1 MKEVILITGATS
13 DLAFEYLNLIK
24 NQEKIV
30 IAFYYDLEERLE
42 ELKNNTL
49 EIIPVFCDFSDINDV
64 SNKIIK
70 ISKDYDIRTI
80 LHFATPRIKMERFH
94 KKEIKDYEIHFKIQ
108 FLSII
113 EILKNIL
120 PKMKKQK
127 RGKIIFILSSITFS
141 TPPKFWAEYV
151 SMKYALLGL
160 LKSLIAEYGEYGVQI
175 NGVSPSMIDSKLLDS
190 LDPLVKEM
198 SKESHP
204 LKELITKKEI
214 VEFID
219 FLVKNDSKF
228 LTGNNF
234 NLSGGESI

>member
-1 MKEVILITGATS
+1 MKEAILITGATS

-24 NQEKIV
+24 NQEKII
-30 IAFYYDLEERLE
+30 IAFYYDLKERFE
-42 ELKNNTL
+42 ELKNSSL
-49 EIIPVFCDFSDINDV
+49 KIISIFCDFSDINDV
-64 SNKIIK
+64 SNKVVEVLK
-70 ISKDYDIRTI
+70 NYDINTV
-80 LHFATPRIKMERFH
+80 LHFASPKIQMERFN
-94 KKEIKDYEIHFKIQ
+94 KKEVKDYEIHFKIQ
-108 FLSII
+108 FLSIV

-127 RGKIIFILSSITFS
+127 KGKVIFILSSATFS

-160 LKSLIAEYGEYGVQI
+160 LKSLVAEYGEYGIQF

-198 SKESHP
+198 SKDSHP

-214 VEFID
+214 VKFID
-219 FLVKNDSKF
+219 FLVTNNSKF

-234 NLSGGESI
+234 NLSGGESV

>member
-24 NQEKIV
+24 DQEKVI
-30 IAFYYDLEERLE
+30 IAFYYDLKERFE
-42 ELKNNTL
+42 ELKNSSL
-49 EIIPVFCDFSDINDV
+49 EIIPIFCDFSDISDV

-70 ISKDYDIRTI
+70 ISKDYDISTV

-127 RGKIIFILSSITFS
+127 KGKIIFILSSITFS
-141 TPPKFWAEYV
+141 IPPKFWTDYV

-160 LKSLIAEYGEYGVQI
+160 LKALVAEYGEYGIQI
-175 NGVSPSMIDSKLLDS
+175 NGISPSMIDSKLLDN

-204 LKELITKKEI
+204 LKELVTKKEI

>member
-30 IAFYYDLEERLE
+30 IAFYYDLKERLE

-49 EIIPVFCDFSDINDV
+49 EIVPIFCDFSDMDDV

-70 ISKDYDIRTI
+70 ISKDYDISTV

-127 RGKIIFILSSITFS
+127 RGKIIFILSSVTFS

-160 LKSLIAEYGEYGVQI
+160 LKSLVSEYGEYGIQI
-175 NGVSPSMIDSKLLDS
+175 NGISPSMIDSKLLNN

-198 SKESHP
+198 SKETHP
-204 LKELITKKEI
+204 LKKLITKIVI

-219 FLVKNDSKF
+219 FLVTNNIKF

-234 NLSGGESI
+234 NLSGGEII

>member
-13 DLAFEYLNLIK
+13 DLAFEYLNLMK

-30 IAFYYDLEERLE
+30 IAFYYDLKERLE

-49 EIIPVFCDFSDINDV
+49 EIIPIFCDFSDMDDV

-70 ISKDYDIRTI
+70 ISKDYDISTV

-127 RGKIIFILSSITFS
+127 KGKIIFILSSITFS
-141 TPPKFWAEYV
+141 IPPKFWTDYV

-160 LKSLIAEYGEYGVQI
+160 LKALVAEYGEYGIQI
-175 NGVSPSMIDSKLLDS
+175 NGISPSMIDSKLLNN

-198 SKESHP
+198 SKETHP
-204 LKELITKKEI
+204 LKKLITKREI

-219 FLVKNDSKF
+219 FLVTNNSKF

>member
-1 MKEVILITGATS
+1 MKEAILITGATS
-13 DLAFEYLNLIK
+13 DLAIEYLNSIK
-24 NQEKIV
+24 NEEKTI
-30 IAFYYDLEERLE
+30 IAFYYDYKERFE
-42 ELKNNTL
+42 ELKNNLL
-49 EIIPVFCDFSDINDV
+49 EIIPIFCNFLDTNDISDKV
-64 SNKIIK
+64 SE
-70 ISKDYDIRTI
+70 ISKKYNISTI
-80 LHFATPRIKMERFH
+80 LHFAAPEIKMERFH
-94 KKEIKDYEIHFKIQ
+94 KKEIKNYEVHFKVQ

-113 EILKNIL
+113 EILKYIL

-127 RGKIIFILSSITFS
+127 KGKIIFILSSVTIS
-141 TPPKFWAEYV
+141 TPPKFWTEYV

-160 LKSLIAEYGEYGVQI
+160 LKSLVAEYGEYGIQF

>member
-160 LKSLIAEYGEYGVQI
+160 LKSLVAEYGEYGIQF
-175 NGVSPSMIDSKLLDS
+175 NGVSPSMIDSKLLDN
-190 LDPLVKEM
+190 LDPLVKEI

-204 LKELITKKEI
+204 LKRLITKKEI

>member
-70 ISKDYDIRTI
+70 ISKDYDIRTV

-160 LKSLIAEYGEYGVQI
+160 LKSLVAEYGEYGIQF
-175 NGVSPSMIDSKLLDS
+175 NGVSPSMIDSKLLDN
-190 LDPLVKEM
+190 LDPLVKEI

-204 LKELITKKEI
+204 LKRLITKKEI

>member
-1 MKEVILITGATS
+1 MGLLFV
-13 DLAFEYLNLIK
+13 
-24 NQEKIV
+24 
-30 IAFYYDLEERLE
+30 
-42 ELKNNTL
+42 
-49 EIIPVFCDFSDINDV
+49 
-64 SNKIIK
+64 
-70 ISKDYDIRTI
+70 
-80 LHFATPRIKMERFH
+80 
-94 KKEIKDYEIHFKIQ
+94 
-108 FLSII
+108 

-127 RGKIIFILSSITFS
+127 KGKVIFILSSVTFS
-141 TPPKFWAEYV
+141 IPPKFWSEYV

-160 LKSLIAEYGEYGVQI
+160 LKSLVSEYGEYDIQF
-175 NGVSPSMIDSKLLDS
+175 NGISPSMIDSKLLDD

-204 LKELITKKEI
+204 LKKLITKREI

-219 FLVKNDSKF
+219 FLLTKDSKF

>member
-24 NQEKIV
+24 DQDKVI
-30 IAFYYDLEERLE
+30 IAFYYDLKERLE
-42 ELKNNTL
+42 ELKNSSL
-49 EIIPVFCDFSDINDV
+49 EIIPVFCDFSDTNEV
-64 SNKIIK
+64 SKKYN
-70 ISKDYDIRTI
+70 ISTV
-80 LHFATPRIKMERFH
+80 LHFASPRIQMERFN

-108 FLSII
+108 FLSIV

-127 RGKIIFILSSITFS
+127 KGKVIFILSSVTFS

-214 VEFID
+214 IEFID

>member
-70 ISKDYDIRTI
+70 ISKDYDIRTV

-160 LKSLIAEYGEYGVQI
+160 LKSLVAEYGEYGIQF
-175 NGVSPSMIDSKLLDS
+175 NGVSPSMIDSKLLDN
-190 LDPLVKEM
+190 LDPLVKEI

-204 LKELITKKEI
+204 LKRLITKKEMQ
-214 VEFID
+214 
-219 FLVKNDSKF
+219 KN
-228 LTGNNF
+228 
-234 NLSGGESI
+234 

>member
-13 DLAFEYLNLIK
+13 DLAFEYLNLMK

-30 IAFYYDLEERLE
+30 IAFYYDLKERLE

-49 EIIPVFCDFSDINDV
+49 EIIPIFCDFSDMDDV

-70 ISKDYDIRTI
+70 ISKDYDISTV

-127 RGKIIFILSSITFS
+127 RGKIIFILSSVTFS

-160 LKSLIAEYGEYGVQI
+160 LKSLVSEYGEYGIQI
-175 NGVSPSMIDSKLLDS
+175 NGISPSMIDSKLLNN

-198 SKESHP
+198 SKETHP
-204 LKELITKKEI
+204 LKKLITKREI

-219 FLVKNDSKF
+219 FLVTNNSKF

>member
-24 NQEKIV
+24 NQEKII
-30 IAFYYDLEERLE
+30 IAFYYDLKERFE
-42 ELKNNTL
+42 ELKNSSL

-64 SNKIIK
+64 SNKVVE
-70 ISKDYDIRTI
+70 ISKKYDISTV
-80 LHFATPRIKMERFH
+80 LHFASPRIQMERFN

-108 FLSII
+108 FLSIV

-120 PKMKKQK
+120 PRMKKQK
-127 RGKIIFILSSITFS
+127 KGKVIFILSSVTFS

-160 LKSLIAEYGEYGVQI
+160 LKSLVAEYGEYGIQI

>member
-24 NQEKIV
+24 AQEKII
-30 IAFYYDLEERLE
+30 IAFYYDLKERLE
-42 ELKNNTL
+42 ELKNSSL
-49 EIIPVFCDFSDINDV
+49 EIIPVFCDFSDTNDV
-64 SNKIIK
+64 SNKVVE
-70 ISKDYDIRTI
+70 ISKKYDINTV
-80 LHFATPRIKMERFH
+80 LHFASPRIEMERFN

-108 FLSII
+108 FLSIV

-127 RGKIIFILSSITFS
+127 KGKVIFILSSVTFS
-141 TPPKFWAEYV
+141 KPPKFWIEYV

-160 LKSLIAEYGEYGVQI
+160 LKSLVSEYGEYGIQF

-190 LDPLVKEM
+190 LDPLVKEL

>member
-24 NQEKIV
+24 DQEKII
-30 IAFYYDLEERLE
+30 IAFYYDLKERLE
-42 ELKNNTL
+42 EFRNSSL
-49 EIIPVFCDFSDINDV
+49 EIISVFCDFSDINDV
-64 SNKIIK
+64 SNKVVE
-70 ISKDYDIRTI
+70 ISKKYDINTV
-80 LHFATPRIKMERFH
+80 LHFAAPRIKMERFH

-108 FLSII
+108 FLSIV

-127 RGKIIFILSSITFS
+127 KGKVIFILSSVTFS
-141 TPPKFWAEYV
+141 IPPTLLSEYV

-160 LKSLIAEYGEYGVQI
+160 LKSLVSEYGEYDIQF
-175 NGVSPSMIDSKLLDS
+175 NGISPSMIDSKLLDD

-204 LKELITKKEI
+204 LKKLITKREI

-219 FLVKNDSKF
+219 FLLTKDSKF

>member
-30 IAFYYDLEERLE
+30 IAFYYDLKERLE

-49 EIIPVFCDFSDINDV
+49 EIVPIFCDFSDINDV

-70 ISKDYDIRTI
+70 ISKDYNISTV

-94 KKEIKDYEIHFKIQ
+94 KKEIKDYEMHFKIQ

-127 RGKIIFILSSITFS
+127 RGKIVFILSSITFS
-141 TPPKFWAEYV
+141 TPPKFWTEYV

-160 LKSLIAEYGEYGVQI
+160 LKSLVSEYGEYGIQI
-175 NGVSPSMIDSKLLDS
+175 NGISPSMIDSKLLNN

-198 SKESHP
+198 SKETHP
-204 LKELITKKEI
+204 LKKLITKREI

-219 FLVKNDSKF
+219 FLVTNNSKF

>member
-1 MKEVILITGATS
+1 MREVILITGATS

-24 NQEKIV
+24 DQEKII
-30 IAFYYDLEERLE
+30 IAFYYDLKERFE
-42 ELKNNTL
+42 ELKNSSL
-49 EIIPVFCDFSDINDV
+49 EIIPIFCDFSDTDDV
-64 SNKIIK
+64 SSKVVE
-70 ISKDYDIRTI
+70 ISKKYEISTI
-80 LHFATPRIKMERFH
+80 LHFAAPRIQMERFN

-120 PKMKKQK
+120 PKMKKCK
-127 RGKIIFILSSITFS
+127 KGKVIFILSSVTFS

-160 LKSLIAEYGEYGVQI
+160 LKSLVAEYGEYGIQF
-175 NGVSPSMIDSKLLDS
+175 NGVSPSMIDSKLLGN
-190 LDPLVKEM
+190 LDPLVKEI

-204 LKELITKKEI
+204 LKRLITKKEI

>member
-24 NQEKIV
+24 NQEKII
-30 IAFYYDLEERLE
+30 IAFYYDLKERLE
-42 ELKNNTL
+42 VFKDNSL

-64 SNKIIK
+64 SNKVVE
-70 ISKDYDIRTI
+70 ISKDYNINTV
-80 LHFATPRIKMERFH
+80 LHFAAPRIKMERFH
-94 KKEIKDYEIHFKIQ
+94 KKEIKDYEI
-108 FLSII
+108 
-113 EILKNIL
+113 
-120 PKMKKQK
+120 
-127 RGKIIFILSSITFS
+127 LSSVTFS
-141 TPPKFWAEYV
+141 MPPKFWTEYV

-160 LKSLIAEYGEYGVQI
+160 LKSLVSEYGEYGIQF
-175 NGVSPSMIDSKLLDS
+175 NGISPSMIDSKLLDN

-198 SKESHP
+198 SKETHP
-204 LKELITKKEI
+204 LKELTTKGEI

-219 FLVKNDSKF
+219 FLITNNSKF

>member
-24 NQEKIV
+24 DQEKII
-30 IAFYYDLEERLE
+30 IAFYYDLKERLE
-42 ELKNNTL
+42 EFKNSSL
-49 EIIPVFCDFSDINDV
+49 EIISVFCDFSDINDV
-64 SNKIIK
+64 SNKVVE
-70 ISKDYDIRTI
+70 ISKKYDINTV
-80 LHFATPRIKMERFH
+80 LHFAAPRIKMERFH

-108 FLSII
+108 FLSIV

-127 RGKIIFILSSITFS
+127 KGKVIFILSSVTFS
-141 TPPKFWAEYV
+141 IPPKFWSEYV

-160 LKSLIAEYGEYGVQI
+160 LKSLVSEYGEYDIQF
-175 NGVSPSMIDSKLLDS
+175 NGISPSMIDSKLLDD

-204 LKELITKKEI
+204 LKKLITKREI

-219 FLVKNDSKF
+219 FLLTKDSKF

-234 NLSGGESI
+234 NLSGGESL

>member
-30 IAFYYDLEERLE
+30 IAFYYDLKERLE

-49 EIIPVFCDFSDINDV
+49 EIVPVFCDFSDMDDV
-64 SNKIIK
+64 SNKITK
-70 ISKDYDIRTI
+70 ISKDYDISTV
-80 LHFATPRIKMERFH
+80 LHFATPKIKMERFH

-108 FLSII
+108 FLSIVK
-113 EILKNIL
+113 ILKNIL

-141 TPPKFWAEYV
+141 IPPKFWAEYV

-160 LKSLIAEYGEYGVQI
+160 LKSLVSEYGEYGIQI
-175 NGVSPSMIDSKLLDS
+175 NGISPSMIDSKLLDN

-198 SKESHP
+198 SKNSHP
-204 LKELITKKEI
+204 LKELITKREI
-214 VEFID
+214 IEFID

>member
-24 NQEKIV
+24 DQEKVI
-30 IAFYYDLEERLE
+30 IAFYYDLKERFE
-42 ELKNNTL
+42 ELKNSSL
-49 EIIPVFCDFSDINDV
+49 EIIPIFCDFSDISDV

-70 ISKDYDIRTI
+70 ISKDYDISTV

-127 RGKIIFILSSITFS
+127 KGKIICILSSITFS
-141 TPPKFWAEYV
+141 IPPKFWTDYV

-160 LKSLIAEYGEYGVQI
+160 LKALVAEYGEYGIQI
-175 NGVSPSMIDSKLLDS
+175 NGISPSMIDSKLLDN

-204 LKELITKKEI
+204 LKELVTKKEI